1 LLRPRPRQLVLQ
13 LDFGRGWEH
22 CPIITTKGGQTFDSI
37 FVAAHSDYPI
47 SYYTLAVNW
56 RFCTIWGYYD

>member
-1 LLRPRPRQLVLQ
+1 